1 MDRQTWDSKERVVQP
16 VTFHLT
22 ATETWL
28 RQAAGSDYLP
38 EGFERE
44 GFIHCTDGEEGVLA
58 AGNRYY
64 TADEREYCL
73 LTIKTAELK
82 SPVIYEDDRQIFP
95 HIYGPLNLDAVSVVR
110 RVIRSED
117 GMFIGVGEPLP

>member
-1 MDRQTWDSKERVVQP
+1 VKP

-28 RQAAGSDYLP
+28 SQATGPEYLP

-64 TADEREYCL
+64 TADQRDYCL
-73 LTIKTAELK
+73 LSIDTATLE
-82 SPVIYEDDRQIFP
+82 SRAIYEDDRQIFP
-95 HIYGPLNLDAVSVVR
+95 HIYGALNVDAVSAVR

-117 GMFIGVGEPLP
+117 GTFIGVGESLT